1 MLPHPATF
9 GLNSWCVPV
18 QQLHCGTRL
27 LGCGS
32 KRRKQAVSKGR
43 PQWCS
48 ASSFID
54 KLCSAATIM
63 EKKVPFPCFNQKFQK
78 LQNGGKW
85 YRNLLEKILEILRIA
100 ELPKCKPF
108 NQKFWKFLG
117 DKSHWMLLYL
127 LTINFLYITISIT
140 KKNYT
145 STDIPVT

>member
-1 MLPHPATF
+1 
-9 GLNSWCVPV
+9 
-18 QQLHCGTRL
+18 
-27 LGCGS
+27 
-32 KRRKQAVSKGR
+32 
-43 PQWCS
+43 
-48 ASSFID
+48 
-54 KLCSAATIM
+54 M

-85 YRNLLEKILEILRIA
+85 YRNLLEKVLEILRIV

-117 DKSHWMLLYL
+117 NKYLIECSYIYPLLISYVL
-127 LTINFLYITISIT
+127 LLISIT